1 LFDEANLRK
10 AHEQHM
16 MYNPARGERNMPE
29 TLSLENRVA
38 LVTGGS
44 RGIGRAVALE
54 LAARGA
60 AVVVN
65 YNKSSEAA
73 NEVVKKIQETGGK
86 AAAFQADV
94 SDIKQAEAL
103 VKFAVETF
111 GDLSILVNNAGITK
125 DTLIMMMSEADWDS
139 VITTNLKST
148 FNCSKAA
155 VKHMMR
161 KRYGRV
167 INMSSVAGQM
177 GNPGQ
182 TNYSA
187 SKGGQIAFTK
197 SLAREIASRNITVN
211 AIAPGFVDTEILDA
225 MSPEVLEAMLKL
237 VPLARKAKPEE
248 VAYAVAFLAS
258 DQAAF
263 ITGQVLGVDGGM
275 AMM

>member
-1 LFDEANLRK
+1 
-10 AHEQHM
+10 M
-16 MYNPARGERNMPE
+16 TE

-65 YNKSSEAA
+65 YNKSPEAA
-73 NEVVKKIQETGGK
+73 DEVVKKIQQAGGK

-94 SDIKQAEAL
+94 SYIKQSEAF
-103 VKFAVETF
+103 VKFSIETF

-125 DTLIMMMSEADWDS
+125 DTLIMMMSESDWDS
-139 VITTNLKST
+139 VISTNLKST

-155 VKHMMR
+155 VRHMMR
-161 KRYGRV
+161 KRYGRI
-167 INMSSVAGQM
+167 INMASVAGQM

-197 SLAREIASRNITVN
+197 SLAREVATRNITVN
-211 AIAPGFVDTEILDA
+211 AIAPGFVDTEILNL
-225 MSPEVLEAMLKL
+225 MSPEVLESALKL
-237 VPLARKAKPEE
+237 VPLARKGKPEE
-248 VAYAVAFLAS
+248 IGYAVAFLAS

>member
-1 LFDEANLRK
+1 
-10 AHEQHM
+10 
-16 MYNPARGERNMPE
+16 MPL
-29 TLSLENRVA
+29 TSSLENRVA

-65 YNKSSEAA
+65 YNKSPEAA
-73 NEVVKKIQETGGK
+73 QEVVTKITEAGGK

-94 SDIKQAEAL
+94 SDFKQSEAL
-103 VKFAVETF
+103 VKFAVDTF
-111 GDLSILVNNAGITK
+111 GDLSIVVNNAGITR
-125 DTLIMMMSEADWDS
+125 DMLIMLMPESDWDA

-148 FNCSKAA
+148 FNVSKAA

-167 INMSSVAGQM
+167 INMASVAGQM

-187 SKGGQIAFTK
+187 SKAGQIGFTK
-197 SLAREIASRNITVN
+197 ALAREVASRNITVN
-211 AIAPGFVDTEILDA
+211 AVAPGFVNTEILDA
-225 MSPEVLEAMLKL
+225 MPPETLEAMLKM
-237 VPLARKAKPEE
+237 VPLARKAEPEE

-263 ITGQVLGVDGGM
+263 ITGQVLAVDGGM

>member
-1 LFDEANLRK
+1 MADS
-10 AHEQHM
+10 
-16 MYNPARGERNMPE
+16 
-29 TLSLENRVA
+29 LSLENKVA
-38 LVTGGS
+38 VVTGGS
-44 RGIGRAVALE
+44 RGIGRAVAVD

-60 AVVVN
+60 AVGGN

-73 NEVVKKIQETGGK
+73 DEVVKSITTVGGK
-86 AAAFQADV
+86 AASFQADV

-103 VKFAVETF
+103 IKFAIETF
-111 GDLSILVNNAGITK
+111 GDLAILVNNAGITR
-125 DTLIMMMSEADWDS
+125 DTLIMMMSESDWDS
-139 VITTNLKST
+139 VISTNLKST

-161 KRYGRV
+161 KRTGRI
-167 INMSSVAGQM
+167 INIASVAGQM

-182 TNYSA
+182 VNYSA

-197 SLAREIASRNITVN
+197 SLAREVAARNVTVN
-211 AIAPGFVDTEILDA
+211 AVAPGFIDTEILDA
-225 MSPEVLEAMLKL
+225 MNAETLEASIKL
-237 VPLARKAKPEE
+237 VPLARKGKPEE
-248 VAYAVAFLAS
+248 VAHAVAFLAS

>member
-1 LFDEANLRK
+1 MEDS
-10 AHEQHM
+10 
-16 MYNPARGERNMPE
+16 
-29 TLSLENRVA
+29 LSLENKVA
-38 LVTGGS
+38 VVTGGS
-44 RGIGRAVALE
+44 RGIGRAVVLE

-60 AVVVN
+60 SVVVN
-65 YNKSSEAA
+65 YNKSPEGAES
-73 NEVVKKIQETGGK
+73 VVKAITDKGGK

-94 SDIKQAEAL
+94 SDIKQAETL
-103 VKFAVETF
+103 VKFAIETF
-111 GDLSILVNNAGITK
+111 GDLDILVNNAGITK
-125 DTLIMMMSEADWDS
+125 DTLIMMMSETDWDS

-155 VKHMMR
+155 VKHMLR
-161 KRYGRV
+161 KRTGRI
-167 INMSSVAGQM
+167 INIASVAGQM

-197 SLAREIASRNITVN
+197 SLAREVAARNITVN
-211 AIAPGFVDTEILDA
+211 AVAPGFIDTEILNL
-225 MSPEVLEAMLKL
+225 MNPETLEAAIKM
-237 VPLARKAKPEE
+237 VPLARKGKPEE